1 MLYAVIMAGG
11 SGTRFWPAGRKCK
24 PKQLLKIL
32 GEKTMIRT
40 TVDRVLACAPTG
52 NVMVVANV
60 IHVDEIRREL
70 PDLTDSMIVSEPYA
84 RNTAPCIALAAYK
97 LAKLDPD
104 AVMAVL
110 PADHLIGPEPR
121 FRELLTKA
129 SHLASSENSLI
140 TFGILPDKPETGY
153 GYIEIGNEVCRQ
165 DGFSAHRVTK
175 FVEKPDIRTAR
186 HYVESGKFLW
196 NSGMFVFSVA
206 AIIEAF
212 ERHLPEISSAIRQ
225 IEPYLNSPEESE
237 AVSRAYQNI
246 QSISVD
252 YGIMERADNV
262 LVIPADLDWN
272 DVGSWGSLDSVWGR
286 DENGHVTR
294 GEVISVVSKGC
305 VVDSG
310 DKLVALIG
318 VEDLVVVDT
327 PNALL
332 ICRKDMA
339 QEVGKL
345 QEILMERGYEDLL

>member
-32 GEKTMIRT
+32 GEKTMIRA
-40 TVDRVLACAPTG
+40 TVDRLRPCVHVE
-52 NVMVVANV
+52 NIMVVANV
-60 IHVDEIRREL
+60 LHYDGIRLEL
-70 PDLTDSMIVSEPYA
+70 PELADSMIVCEPYA

-97 LAKLDPD
+97 LAGINPNAL
-104 AVMAVL
+104 MAVL
-110 PADHLIGPEPR
+110 PADHLIGPETR
-121 FRELLTKA
+121 FRELLNAAAT
-129 SHLASSENSLI
+129 LASSQNSLI

-153 GYIEIGNEVCRQ
+153 GYIEIGEKVYSQ
-165 DGFSAHRVTK
+165 DGISAHRATK
-175 FVEKPDIRTAR
+175 FVEKPDRRTAQF
-186 HYVESGKFLW
+186 YLDSGNFLW
-196 NSGMFVFSVA
+196 NSGMFVFSVS

-212 ERHLPEISSAIRQ
+212 DRHLPEVSSVIKE
-225 IEPYLNSPEESE
+225 IGPFLNSHEESE
-237 AVSRAYQNI
+237 AIRRAYQKVAG
-246 QSISVD
+246 ISVD

-286 DENGHVTR
+286 DENGHVSR
-294 GEVISVVSKGC
+294 GELISLLSKRC

-327 PNALL
+327 PDALL

-339 QEVGKL
+339 QEVRNLQKL
-345 QEILMERGYEDLL
+345 LMDHGRDDLL